1 MTFENPHKIFFIL
14 EAAGIC
20 GFFDAYVFID
30 HKTLGKLDPHLI
42 EVLRDRHAGL
52 LPDCLLYTSDAADEL

>member
-52 LPDCLLYTSDAADEL
+52 LPEQ